1 MLAVVKKPHTKSA
14 SFKVVGHI
22 DRETLDYLNNRFGEE
37 NVNVDGEIV
46 DIMESDWYKGISK
59 KITPGDSV
67 RIYRENLELTQ
78 QQLAEK
84 AGVHKASYISDIEN
98 GRRPISK
105 NLIVKF
111 SEIFNVSPE
120 FFF

>member
-1 MLAVVKKPHTKSA
+1 MLAVVKKPHTNSA
-14 SFKVVGHI
+14 SFKLVGHI
-22 DRETLDYLNNRFGEE
+22 DRKTIDYLNNRFGEE
-37 NVNVDGEIV
+37 NVDVDNEII
-46 DIMESDWYKGISK
+46 DIMESDWYKNVSK

-67 RIYRENLELTQ
+67 RILRENLELTQ
-78 QQLAEK
+78 RQLAEK
-84 AGVHKASYISDIEN
+84 AGLQKAAYISDIEN

-120 FFF
+120 MFF